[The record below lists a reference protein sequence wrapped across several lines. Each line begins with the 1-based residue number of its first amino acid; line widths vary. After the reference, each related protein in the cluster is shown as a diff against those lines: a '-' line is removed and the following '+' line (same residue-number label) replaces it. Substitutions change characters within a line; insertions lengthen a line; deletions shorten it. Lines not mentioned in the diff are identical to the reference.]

1 MCSLAL
7 VVHHQLVA
15 GSLQAL
21 HLDFLHSLFHVVFV
35 LLFVEQNGLELPL
48 DVLALVAL
56 PSLFLKFLALRVV
69 VCALFVEVLTEWL
82 FVHFDAPAHWLRRKG
97 WVLGA
102 LSGSRSRPFDLL
114 LRLRH
119 ARGRRLEALIALIC
133 ESGRH

>member
-56 PSLFLKFLALRVV
+56 PSLFLKFLAL
-69 VCALFVEVLTEWL
+69 
-82 FVHFDAPAHWLRRKG
+82 
-97 WVLGA
+97 
-102 LSGSRSRPFDLL
+102 
-114 LRLRH
+114 
-119 ARGRRLEALIALIC
+119 
-133 ESGRH
+133 